1 MKNKL
6 LTLRLAGGA
15 LGSETLA
22 QTNSPTAFGNYNVIT
37 TAVPFLIISPDSRS
51 GGMGDVG
58 VSTSP
63 DNNSLHWNVAK
74 LAFLENGHNGL
85 SMSYTPW
92 LSRLVPDIDLAY
104 LSYAKQIG
112 RRSGLGLSLRYFS
125 LGEINL
131 TDENGNP
138 QGTLSPN
145 EFAIDGGYSLQ
156 LSQEFSLGVALR
168 YIYSNLAQSAVTSS
182 GSNTQAGQSFA
193 ADVGA
198 YYRSKEI
205 NLEKGQKAR
214 YSVGLLLS
222 NIGAKVSYSDAANSD
237 FLPTNLRFG
246 GTFDLLFD
254 KYNSMA
260 FTVEM
265 NKLLVPTPPVRDPDT
280 GEIIAGQD
288 NNVPPFEGI
297 FQSFSDAPG
306 GSREEFREI
315 IWNTGVEYNYDDKFF
330 LRGGY
335 QYEHETK
342 GNRKYFTLGLGI
354 KYNVFGLDFA
364 YLIPA
369 TPTVQSPLENTL
381 RFTLYFGLGGGGE
394 DA

>member
-6 LTLRLAGGA
+6 LTLLLAGGA

-297 FQSFSDAPG
+297 FQSFGDAPG

-315 IWNTGVEYNYDDKFF
+315 IWNTGVEYNYDNKFF

>member
-1 MKNKL
+1 M
-6 LTLRLAGGA
+6 
-15 LGSETLA
+15 A
-22 QTNSPTAFGNYNVIT
+22 QTNSPTAFGNNNVIT

-63 DNNSLHWNVAK
+63 DNNSIHWNVAK
-74 LAFLENGHNGL
+74 LAFLEDNHNGL

-104 LSYAKQIG
+104 LSYTRQVGKRG
-112 RRSGLGLSLRYFS
+112 GMGLSLRYFS
-125 LGEINL
+125 LGEIIL
-131 TDENGNP
+131 RDENGNN

-145 EFAIDGGYSLQ
+145 EFAIDGGYSIQ
-156 LSQEFSLGVALR
+156 LSNEISLGVALR
-168 YIYSNLAQSAVTSS
+168 YIYSNLAQSSVSS
-182 GSNTQAGQSFA
+182 AGSNTQAGQSFA
-193 ADVGA
+193 ADVGSF
-198 YYRSKEI
+198 YRSRYY
-205 NLEKGQKAR
+205 NLDRGQKYR
-214 YSVGLLLS
+214 YQIGLLIS
-222 NIGAKVSYSDAANSD
+222 NIGAKISYSDAANSD

-246 GTFDLLFD
+246 GTFDWKFD
-254 KYNSMA
+254 EYNSMA

-265 NKLLVPTPPVRDPDT
+265 NKLLVPTPPIRDPVTD
-280 GEIIAGQD
+280 EIIAGED
-288 NNVPPFEGI
+288 NNVPPFAGI

-306 GSREEFREI
+306 GSQEEFREI
-315 IWNTGVEYNYDDKFF
+315 IWNTGVEYNYDETFF

-342 GNRKYFTLGLGI
+342 GNRKYFTLGLGL

-381 RFTLYFGLGGGGE
+381 RFTLYFGLGGGDNANG
-394 DA
+394 

>member
-6 LTLRLAGGA
+6 LTLLLAGGA

-138 QGTLSPN
+138 
-145 EFAIDGGYSLQ
+145 GYS
-156 LSQEFSLGVALR
+156 
-168 YIYSNLAQSAVTSS
+168 
-182 GSNTQAGQSFA
+182 
-193 ADVGA
+193 
-198 YYRSKEI
+198 
-205 NLEKGQKAR
+205 
-214 YSVGLLLS
+214 
-222 NIGAKVSYSDAANSD
+222 
-237 FLPTNLRFG
+237 
-246 GTFDLLFD
+246 
-254 KYNSMA
+254 
-260 FTVEM
+260 FT
-265 NKLLVPTPPVRDPDT
+265 
-280 GEIIAGQD
+280 
-288 NNVPPFEGI
+288 
-297 FQSFSDAPG
+297 
-306 GSREEFREI
+306 
-315 IWNTGVEYNYDDKFF
+315 
-330 LRGGY
+330 
-335 QYEHETK
+335 
-342 GNRKYFTLGLGI
+342 
-354 KYNVFGLDFA
+354 
-364 YLIPA
+364 
-369 TPTVQSPLENTL
+369 
-381 RFTLYFGLGGGGE
+381 
-394 DA
+394 